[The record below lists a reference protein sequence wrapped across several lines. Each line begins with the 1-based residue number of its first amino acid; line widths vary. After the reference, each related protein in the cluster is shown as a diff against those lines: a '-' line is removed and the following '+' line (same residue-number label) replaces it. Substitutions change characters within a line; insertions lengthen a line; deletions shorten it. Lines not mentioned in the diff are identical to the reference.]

1 VRSLRF
7 PDHATRPLVLRPA
20 PPPAFTDGSVLVRV
34 AAADRSW
41 ARRLPPVPAGCVL
54 TVTVG
59 HPDLLPV
66 PVDDLV
72 GGGYRIVGVAAD
84 HRPVGWTV
92 DLLVPAE
99 VRAAHPAWWQ
109 QLLAGAE
116 RVFDLRLGPVQRV
129 LAAELDL
136 HLRAAAG

>member
-1 VRSLRF
+1 
-7 PDHATRPLVLRPA
+7 VLRPA
-20 PPPAFTDGSVLVRV
+20 PPPALTDGSVLVRV
-34 AAADRSW
+34 AAPDRSW
-41 ARRLPPVPAGCVL
+41 ARRLPPVPSDRLL

-72 GGGYRIVGVAAD
+72 GGGYRIAGVAAA

-99 VRAAHPAWWQ
+99 VRIASPAWWRE
-109 QLLAGAE
+109 LVAVAE
-116 RVFDLRLGPVQRV
+116 RVFDLRHGPVQRV
-129 LAAELDL
+129 LAAELEL
-136 HLRAAAG
+136 HLRARAAG